1 MHVVKDEG
9 DALCT
14 RPPVT
19 RPMIR
24 GAGECGGAL
33 DLRCGAVR
41 LFVREL
47 FTPYGTKLSNGY
59 DPCGHVDATPRGP
72 QAAPDEPEA
81 GTGPAARSRRQRPR
95 SGQGAV
101 EGASSAAGGPD
112 PRARSIPHRPARIS
126 AQRRR
131 NYKWDRVSLSRRRLC
146 SSHGPATR
154 HPRMHPRFLAAAHL
168 SASLHP
174 RGNPPEC
181 LCHLLLGV
189 VVCLAAPSSRAV
201 HGQRSPLR
209 CDPSVTYL

>member
-1 MHVVKDEG
+1 VHVVKDEG

-19 RPMIR
+19 RPMLR

-59 DPCGHVDATPRGP
+59 DPCGHVDDAPRPAGRAGRTGSRNRP
-72 QAAPDEPEA
+72 RRAEPEA
-81 GTGPAARSRRQRPR
+81 AGSARDPVRVRRGCVLGCGRSRPSR
-95 SGQGAV
+95 V
-101 EGASSAAGGPD
+101 V
-112 PRARSIPHRPARIS
+112 PHRPARIS

-181 LCHLLLGV
+181 LICSLGLLYVSPRPPHVQSMVNGRLS
-189 VVCLAAPSSRAV
+189 AAI
-201 HGQRSPLR
+201 L
-209 CDPSVTYL
+209 L